1 LVKLERK
8 ESKTHTIE
16 TDGDVTAFIDA
27 WKVNN
32 NNG

>member
-1 LVKLERK
+1 VKLERK

-16 TDGDVTAFIDA
+16 TDDDVAAFIEA

-32 NNG
+32 DK